1 MSMESTIYH
10 LYVEPKSETDEL
22 LYKAEMYWQNT
33 DLWLARGHG
42 VEEGWAGS
50 LGLEDANHH
59 I

>member
-1 MSMESTIYH
+1 M
-10 LYVEPKSETDEL
+10 EPKSETDEL

-33 DLWLARGHG
+33 DLWLAKGHG